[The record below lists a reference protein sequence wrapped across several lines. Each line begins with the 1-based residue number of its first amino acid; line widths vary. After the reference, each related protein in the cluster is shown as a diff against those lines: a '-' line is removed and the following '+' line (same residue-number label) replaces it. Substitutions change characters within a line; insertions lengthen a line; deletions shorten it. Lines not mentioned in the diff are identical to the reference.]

1 MCWVQVATY
10 LLMRHIALHLVL
22 EVKSCVEAVPTDT
35 SQYLALAGHIR
46 DEQFDWW
53 SKFYASLQDP
63 NLKQKEY
70 DELQLDKL
78 VVRLK
83 AVNKRICVVFTAV
96 PHMVH

>member
-1 MCWVQVATY
+1 
-10 LLMRHIALHLVL
+10 MRHIAFHLVL
-22 EVKSCVEAVPTDT
+22 EVKSRVEAVPTDT
-35 SQYLALAGHIR
+35 SKYLALAGHVR

-83 AVNKRICVVFTAV
+83 AVNVRIYVCCIHNGPSHGALDIVRLSLC
-96 PHMVH
+96 

>member
-1 MCWVQVATY
+1 
-10 LLMRHIALHLVL
+10 MRHIALHLVL
-22 EVKSCVEAVPTDT
+22 EVKSRVEAVPTDN
-35 SQYLALAGHIR
+35 SKYLALAGHVR

-83 AVNKRICVVFTAV
+83 AANVHRYDVVFTAV